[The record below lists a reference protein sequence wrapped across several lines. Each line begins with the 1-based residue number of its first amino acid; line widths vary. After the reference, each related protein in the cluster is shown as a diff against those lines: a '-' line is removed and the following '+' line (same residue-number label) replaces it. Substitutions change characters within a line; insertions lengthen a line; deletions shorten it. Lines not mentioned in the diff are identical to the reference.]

1 MKERFVKI
9 FNNNKKQ
16 FFLRQK
22 LFFDDKIFNGHA
34 QPNLKLS
41 GMELLKPLLIDSYAP
56 IVEIPQKVLHQ
67 SILVYSLVQFSIFV
81 CCGVCTVLVCT
92 NVRSVFPAGGLVVGS
107 SARAPTRRL
116 CLYAAAKTWE
126 GKGGG
131 EVVRAE
137 HLKINYK
144 MWWKI
149 VSYQL
154 HLLWNVLNNQR
165 SGSRHFF
172 LNIIVNTTNYF
183 PNLSYSVNNL
193 FDASYSRFSHMS
205 TFS

>member
-1 MKERFVKI
+1 MRT
-9 FNNNKKQ
+9 
-16 FFLRQK
+16 
-22 LFFDDKIFNGHA
+22 
-34 QPNLKLS
+34 
-41 GMELLKPLLIDSYAP
+41 LLKFPKKFYINPSW
-56 IVEIPQKVLHQ
+56 
-67 SILVYSLVQFSIFV
+67 
-81 CCGVCTVLVCT
+81 CTVSYSTVYLFVVVSVLYWC
-92 NVRSVFPAGGLVVGS
+92 VWRQAESYECPFCFPSWRSGGGLFCQGTH
-107 SARAPTRRL
+107 APALSICRGKNLR
-116 CLYAAAKTWE
+116 

-131 EVVRAE
+131 VPAE

-183 PNLSYSVNNL
+183 PNLSNSVNNL